1 MTVEMERNGLRGA
14 SGDRVHEICWWLDM
28 LDKVR
33 EKLRIMPR
41 VLA

>member
-1 MTVEMERNGLRGA
+1 MAIEMERNGLRGT
-14 SGDRVHEICWWLDM
+14 SGDRVRKICWWLDM

-41 VLA
+41 FLA